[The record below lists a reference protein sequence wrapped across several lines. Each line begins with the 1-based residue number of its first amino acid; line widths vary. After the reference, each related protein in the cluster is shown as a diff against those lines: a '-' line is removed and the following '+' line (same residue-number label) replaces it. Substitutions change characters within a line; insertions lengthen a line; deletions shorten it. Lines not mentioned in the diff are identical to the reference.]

1 MVWMSSRQQRDLV
14 IHEQETT
21 VATSFPGRSRSIND
35 PHPIRPSI
43 VHHSPP
49 LRLLLSSGSSAFSLP
64 FHLPAR
70 QPVFIYNVAKK
81 KTNQSII
88 KEMKRKGGG
97 TLPPRI
103 RRPTIAVQRWRHLH
117 NALTHPFRPLQLTT
131 FSLDFDAIYS
141 G

>member
-70 QPVFIYNVAKK
+70 QPVFIYNVAQKK
-81 KTNQSII
+81 NESIYHQRDE
-88 KEMKRKGGG
+88 KKRRRHTSSAHPPADDCCPEMA
-97 TLPPRI
+97 TLAQCVNSSVPAAPADNI
-103 RRPTIAVQRWRHLH
+103 FAG
-117 NALTHPFRPLQLTT
+117 F
-131 FSLDFDAIYS
+131 
-141 G
+141 